1 MELHI
6 NHLPDDNLFRVLLG
20 RERYND
26 NGVLKYGFT
35 GVFCVKSGF
44 WRSHIKQDIDELKNE
59 IKYDRIIILNNPH
72 NYHNQQQVM
81 CFPELL
87 KSQNRL
93 QKYGGSERIF
103 LPAELVGIASV
114 PCSRKISIVLLTE
127 DPHPKIW
134 MNADFIYLEE
144 LTEIPKWVAEYNIN
158 VNVKPLKVGGYDE
171 NYVVDGDGIKLKPI
185 NVQDMGTID

>member
-20 RERYND
+20 RNRYND
-26 NGVLKYGFT
+26 NGVLKYGFM

-59 IKYDRIIILNNPH
+59 IKYDRIIILNNPTGFDFSKVQE
-72 NYHNQQQVM
+72 NT
-81 CFPELL
+81 LL
-87 KSQNRL
+87 VVDCGSYV
-93 QKYGGSERIF
+93 QKYGSSEKIF

-134 MNADFIYLEE
+134 MNADFIYMEE
-144 LTEIPKWVAEYNIN
+144 FFDVPEWAKEYKT
-158 VNVKPLKVGGYDE
+158 VKTLKVGGYNQ

-185 NVQDMGTID
+185 NVQDMGTIG

>member
-20 RERYND
+20 RDRYND
-26 NGVLKYGFT
+26 NGVLKHGFT

-59 IKYDRIIILNNPH
+59 IKYDRIIILNNPTGFDFSKVQE
-72 NYHNQQQVM
+72 NT
-81 CFPELL
+81 LL
-87 KSQNRL
+87 VVDCSIYV
-93 QKYGGSERIF
+93 QKYGSSERIF

-144 LTEIPKWVAEYNIN
+144 LTELPQWAAEYKKSIN
-158 VNVKPLKVGGYDE
+158 VKSLKVGGYDE
-171 NYVVDGDGIKLKPI
+171 NYVVDGNGIKLKPV
-185 NVQDMGTID
+185 NDMGTID

>member
-20 RERYND
+20 RDRYND
-26 NGVLKYGFT
+26 NGVLKYGFM

-59 IKYDRIIILNNPH
+59 IKYDRIIILNNPTGFDFSKVQE
-72 NYHNQQQVM
+72 NT
-81 CFPELL
+81 LL
-87 KSQNRL
+87 VVDCGSYV

-144 LTEIPKWVAEYNIN
+144 LTELPKWAAEYSI
-158 VNVKPLKVGGYDE
+158 NVKPLKVGGYDE
-171 NYVVDGDGIKLKPI
+171 NYLVDGDGIKLKPI